1 MRVLA
6 SPEASALVHKLGGYL
21 YVWPKHFRC
30 CGGVMFLEAA
40 TSEPPRGVL
49 FRSVAAEPFV
59 VLFPEST
66 SRVPDELHVE
76 VRGRGRRRVE
86 AYWDGCAYVI

>member
-1 MRVLA
+1 
-6 SPEASALVHKLGGYL
+6 
-21 YVWPKHFRC
+21 
-30 CGGVMFLEAA
+30 MFLEAA
-40 TSEPPRGVL
+40 TSKPTRGVL

-59 VLFPEST
+59 VLFPERT
-66 SRVPDELHVE
+66 SRLPDELHVE